1 MARAAHLGGIAF
13 ATAGLITLLAMVVI
27 QDLAFG
33 WSTTLDT
40 AAASY
45 HTVISTLATPWAW
58 AWPAATPDL
67 ALVEATRF
75 FRADTPPDNPDPA
88 LWGQWWPFVTML
100 WTVWVLLPRVILW
113 FLAAAQTRQK
123 ARRLLASH
131 PAMHALMYRM
141 ETPALDTG
149 NSHHDADDLPDTRA
163 RNNLR
168 PLPDSDILLCWAGA
182 GQPELP
188 EALSAGKQLVLRAGG
203 SASLSDDDQTV
214 QRISEHLKSR
224 AKAVILLVRCWQP
237 PTGELQDFL
246 DTARG
251 SWPSASRVA
260 LVPLAADS
268 NREPD
273 ARQVQPWLRFAER
286 VGSEFVQVSLPP
298 LQMRDPYSAAGEQP

>member
-1 MARAAHLGGIAF
+1 
-13 ATAGLITLLAMVVI
+13 MVVV

-45 HTVISTLATPWAW
+45 HGLINTVATPWAW
-58 AWPAATPDL
+58 AWPAAAPDL
-67 ALVEATRF
+67 VLVEATRF
-75 FRADTPPDNPDPA
+75 FRAGDPMASPEPA

-100 WTVWVLLPRVILW
+100 WATWVLLPRLILW
-113 FLAAAQTRQK
+113 GLAAVQTRQK

-131 PAMHALMYRM
+131 PAMNALMYRM

-149 NSHHDADDLPDTRA
+149 NSHHDADDLPDTTA
-163 RNNLR
+163 RSNLL

-182 GQPELP
+182 GEPELP
-188 EALSAGKQLVLRAGG
+188 DGLRSGKELVLRAGG
-203 SASLSDDDQTV
+203 RASLSDDDQTLN
-214 QRISEHLKSR
+214 RISEHLKNRS
-224 AKAVILLVRCWQP
+224 KAVILLVRCWQP

-246 DTARG
+246 ETARG
-251 SWPSASRVA
+251 TLPNGSRVA

-268 NREPD
+268 NQEPD
-273 ARQVQPWLRFAER
+273 AHQVQPWLRFAER

-298 LQMRDPYSAAGEQP
+298 FQMRDPYSAVGEPL